1 MLVEEMSMIL
11 KYEKNSDFRLVLIKK
26 YDLVNDNISK
36 NRNVIKMFS
45 NVAVMYRNVCYA
57 CDISIVWRC

>member
-1 MLVEEMSMIL
+1 MI

-26 YDLVNDNISK
+26 HDLVNDNISK

-45 NVAVMYRNVCYA
+45 NVVVMYRNVCYA

>member
-1 MLVEEMSMIL
+1 MI

-45 NVAVMYRNVCYA
+45 NVVVMYRNVCYA